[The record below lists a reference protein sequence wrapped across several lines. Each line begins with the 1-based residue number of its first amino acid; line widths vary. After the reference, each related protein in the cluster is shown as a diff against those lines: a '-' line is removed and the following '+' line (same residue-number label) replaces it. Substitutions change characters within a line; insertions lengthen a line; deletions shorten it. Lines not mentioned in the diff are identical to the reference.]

1 MADDYDDAPKSQR
14 MKILKK
20 TCARISSL
28 ASHGHGAGE
37 RGVTSM

>member
-1 MADDYDDAPKSQR
+1 MADDYYDAPKVR